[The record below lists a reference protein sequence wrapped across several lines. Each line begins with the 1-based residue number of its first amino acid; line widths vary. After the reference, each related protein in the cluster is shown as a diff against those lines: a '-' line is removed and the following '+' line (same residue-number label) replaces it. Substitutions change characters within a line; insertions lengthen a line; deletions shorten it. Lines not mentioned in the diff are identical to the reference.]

1 MDRDKL
7 YVQHIVEAIKKI
19 RQYTKGITVEDFK
32 KDALIQDGVVRQLE
46 IIGEAARVMSEAT
59 KKKYPDIPW
68 YNISGMRNRLIHEY
82 FQVDIDA
89 VWKTVIE
96 DLQVLLEKF
105 EER

>member
-7 YVQHIVEAIKKI
+7 YLQHIVEAIKKI
-19 RQYTKGITVEDFK
+19 RQYTEGITVEDFK

-89 VWKTVIE
+89 VWKTVTE

>member
-7 YVQHIVEAIKKI
+7 YLQHIVEAIKKI
-19 RQYTKGITVEDFK
+19 RTYTEGITVDDFK
-32 KDALIQDGVVRQLE
+32 KDVLRQDGVVRQLE
-46 IIGEAARVMSEAT
+46 IIGEAARVISEET

-89 VWKTVIE
+89 VWKTVTE
-96 DLQVLLEKF
+96 DLQLLLEKF
-105 EER
+105 EQR